1 MKLSI
6 VIFDGLTTLDAVG
19 GYEVLARLPGIEVEF
34 VAASRGVV
42 VADTRRLGLLAFRD
56 LDETTSTDILY
67 VPGGPGGRALEQDPA
82 FLHSLRRLDSTST
95 WTIGICNGVTLLAC
109 AGLLKGRK
117 VTTNWRDRGRMAD
130 YGAAFVAERYF
141 RDGKYLTGAGVS
153 ASIDTALHF
162 AQLICGDSIA
172 QAIQFGIEYY
182 PAPPLAGSSPA
193 EAPPAAQHA
202 VEFFERTSAQ
212 DLLDSTPPFAGL
224 TLAWPDRAA

>member
-6 VIFDGLTTLDAVG
+6 VLFDGLTTLDAVG
-19 GYEVLARLPGIEVEF
+19 GYEVLSRLPGIEVEF
-34 VAASRGVV
+34 VAAARGII

-56 LDETTSTDILY
+56 LDETVSTDILY
-67 VPGGPGGRALEQDPA
+67 VPGGPGGRKLEKDPV
-82 FLHSLRRLDSTST
+82 FLEHLRRLDGTST

-117 VTTNWRDRGRMAD
+117 VTTNWRDRTRMAEYD
-130 YGAAFVAERYF
+130 AEFVEQRYH

-162 AQLICGDSIA
+162 AQLVGGDAIA

-182 PAPPLAGSSPA
+182 PASPLPGRSPA
-193 EAPPAAQHA
+193 DASLAVQQVVHHFEAKDA
-202 VEFFERTSAQ
+202 R
-212 DLLDSTPPFAGL
+212 DLLASNPPFSGA
-224 TLAWPDRAA
+224 TLNWPDRAA